1 MSVPDFQKI
10 MLPLLKI
17 LGDKKEHHLKDI
29 TEILSKIFNLTDND
43 RKELLPSGKQ
53 PIFNNRVGWAQ
64 TYLKKAGLI
73 DSPKR
78 TVFVITD
85 LGINVLN
92 QNQTTINI
100 NFLNQ
105 FSKFKDFHTA
115 KKEDNTASEAIN
127 NNEEQTPEEII
138 ETTYTQLRESLAY
151 DLLEKVLNQS
161 PYFFENLV
169 IELLV
174 KMGYGGSIK
183 EAGSATKKSGDEGI
197 DGIIK
202 EDKLG
207 LDVIYIQ
214 AKKWKKDSTVGRPD
228 IQRFVG
234 ALAGQGAKK
243 GIFITTSC
251 FSKEAR
257 EYTTRNET
265 KIVLIDGE
273 QLCNLMIDYNIGV
286 ATSQLFELKK
296 LDNDYFEGE

>member
-10 MLPLLKI
+10 MLPFLKL
-17 LGDKKEHHLKDI
+17 LGDKKEHQLKDI
-29 TEILSKIFNLTDND
+29 TEVLSKEFNLTDSD

-53 PIFNNRVGWAQ
+53 PIFNNRVGWAR
-64 TYLKKAGLI
+64 TYLKKAGLL

-85 LGINVLN
+85 RGIDVLN
-92 QNQTTINI
+92 QNPTIINI
-100 NFLNQ
+100 SFLNQ
-105 FSKFKDFHTA
+105 FSEFKDFHVA
-115 KKEDNTASEAIN
+115 KKEDNTASEVIN

-138 ETTYTQLRESLAY
+138 ETTYTQLRESLAH
-151 DLLEKVLNQS
+151 DLLEEVLNQS

-214 AKKWKKDSTVGRPD
+214 AKKWKKDSTV
-228 IQRFVG
+228 
-234 ALAGQGAKK
+234 
-243 GIFITTSC
+243 
-251 FSKEAR
+251 
-257 EYTTRNET
+257 
-265 KIVLIDGE
+265 
-273 QLCNLMIDYNIGV
+273 
-286 ATSQLFELKK
+286 
-296 LDNDYFEGE
+296 